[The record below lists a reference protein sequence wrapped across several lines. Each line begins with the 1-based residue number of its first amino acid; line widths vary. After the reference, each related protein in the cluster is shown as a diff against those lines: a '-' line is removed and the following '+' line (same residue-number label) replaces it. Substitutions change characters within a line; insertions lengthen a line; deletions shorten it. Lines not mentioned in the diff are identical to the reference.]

1 MTNKWIVKEL
11 TAEEKKYQK
20 KLTNELGISPTL
32 CKLLVQRGI
41 HTMEEAKNFF
51 RPQLSQLH
59 DPFLLNDMDKAVARL
74 NKAMRKKEKI
84 LIYGDYDVDGTTAV
98 AVVYK
103 FLQQFYSS
111 IDSYIPDRYEE
122 GYGISYKGIDYAAEN
137 GFSLLIVLDCG
148 IKAIEKVRYAKEKG
162 IDIIIC
168 DHHTPD
174 EILPDAIAVL
184 DPKRVDSTYPYP
196 HLSGCGVGFKLIQ
209 AFAINNHID
218 FDNITPFLDLLAVSI
233 ASDIVPITGENRIL
247 MFFGLKQLNANPC
260 VGLQAIIDVCG
271 LRGKEITT
279 SDIVFK
285 IGPRINASGRM
296 RSGNEAV
303 ELLVSKNLSFAK
315 AKSDCIDQYNQER
328 KDLDK
333 KTTDDAKDFIQGNED
348 FEHRN
353 SIVVYHPEWSKG
365 VIGIVASRLSELY
378 HKPTIVLT
386 LSNGFATGS
395 ARSVTGFDIYKAIE
409 SCRDLLEN
417 FGGHMY
423 AAGLT
428 MKEDNVSIFTE
439 RFDNYVRE
447 NITEEQTQP
456 QIDIDA
462 IIRFS
467 DITPKFFNILQQFAP
482 YGPENMKPIFA
493 THKVT
498 DFGSSRLVGKEL
510 EHLKLELT
518 EPNSENVMNGIAFG
532 MGEKFSAHIKDL
544 KPIDICYT
552 LEENVFN
559 GNKTIQLM
567 IKDMKIN
574 E

>member
-1 MTNKWIVKEL
+1 
-11 TAEEKKYQK
+11 
-20 KLTNELGISPTL
+20 
-32 CKLLVQRGI
+32 
-41 HTMEEAKNFF
+41 
-51 RPQLSQLH
+51 
-59 DPFLLNDMDKAVARL
+59 
-74 NKAMRKKEKI
+74 
-84 LIYGDYDVDGTTAV
+84 
-98 AVVYK
+98 
-103 FLQQFYSS
+103 
-111 IDSYIPDRYEE
+111 
-122 GYGISYKGIDYAAEN
+122 
-137 GFSLLIVLDCG
+137 
-148 IKAIEKVRYAKEKG
+148 
-162 IDIIIC
+162 
-168 DHHTPD
+168 
-174 EILPDAIAVL
+174 
-184 DPKRVDSTYPYP
+184 
-196 HLSGCGVGFKLIQ
+196 
-209 AFAINNHID
+209 
-218 FDNITPFLDLLAVSI
+218 
-233 ASDIVPITGENRIL
+233 
-247 MFFGLKQLNANPC
+247 
-260 VGLQAIIDVCG
+260 
-271 LRGKEITT
+271 
-279 SDIVFK
+279 
-285 IGPRINASGRM
+285 
-296 RSGNEAV
+296 
-303 ELLVSKNLSFAK
+303 
-315 AKSDCIDQYNQER
+315 
-328 KDLDK
+328 
-333 KTTDDAKDFIQGNED
+333 IQGNED